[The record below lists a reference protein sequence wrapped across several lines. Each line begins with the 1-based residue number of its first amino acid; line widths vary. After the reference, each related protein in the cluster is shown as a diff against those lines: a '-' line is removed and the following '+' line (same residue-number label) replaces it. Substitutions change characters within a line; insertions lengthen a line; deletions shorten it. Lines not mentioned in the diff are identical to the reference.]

1 MISIFCSK
9 SFGKFL
15 DIDKFYSISQNLITI
30 YNNLGIEVLAS
41 QIYFIT
47 NKIILCISQGFKSKK
62 FRI

>member
-15 DIDKFYSISQNLITI
+15 NINKFYFISQNLITI
-30 YNNLGIEVLAS
+30 CNNLDIEVLAS

-47 NKIILCISQGFKSKK
+47 NKIILRISQGFKPKK